1 MVVKEDG
8 GFVRW
13 GGRER
18 RKEKRFD
25 EIEGK
30 EILFFF
36 FKSIFLSI
44 HCHVMD
50 GIRGCM
56 TLVCVCIFFR

>member
-1 MVVKEDG
+1 MACLTRSLTWGEEHVVGGGMVVKEDG

-36 FKSIFLSI
+36 F
-44 HCHVMD
+44 
-50 GIRGCM
+50 
-56 TLVCVCIFFR
+56 